1 MNTLRIGLVSISDRA
16 SSGVYQD
23 KGIPALEEWLARAL
37 TTPFELQTRLIPDEQ
52 AIIEQTL
59 CELVDEMGC
68 HLVLTTGGTGPARR
82 DVTPDATLAI
92 ADREMPGFGEQMR
105 QVSLHFVPTAI
116 LSRQVGVIRKQA
128 GRIPR
133 VFINDLL
140 ARTDIVDLIDARVKL
155 KKQGKNF
162 HACCPFHN
170 EKTPSFTVNGE
181 KQFYHCFG
189 CGAHGN
195 AIDFLMNYD
204 KLEFVETVEELAAM
218 HNLEVP
224 FEAGSGPSQIERH
237 QRQTLYQLM
246 DGLNT
251 FYQQSLQQPVA
262 MSARQY
268 LEKRGLSHEVIA
280 RFAIGFAPP
289 GWDNVLKR
297 FGGNP
302 ENRQSLIDAGML
314 VTNDQGRSYDRFRE
328 RVMFPIRDKRGRVIG
343 FGGRVLGND
352 TPKYLNSP
360 ETDIFHKGRQLYGL
374 YEAQQDNAEPNRLLV
389 VEGYMDVVALA
400 QYGINYAVASLGTST
415 TADHIQ
421 LLFRATNNVI
431 CCYDGDRAGRDA
443 AWRALETALPYM
455 TDGRQLRFMF
465 LPDGEDPDTL
475 VRKEGKE
482 AFEARMEQAMP
493 LSAFLF
499 NSLMPQVDLST
510 PDGRARLST
519 LALPL
524 ISQVPGE
531 TLRIYLRQ
539 ELGNKLGILD
549 DSQLERLMPKAA
561 ESGVSRPV
569 PQLKRTT
576 MRILI
581 GLLVQNPELATL
593 VPPLENLDENKLPG
607 LGLFRELVN
616 TCLSQPGLTTGQLL
630 EHYRGTNNAATLEKL
645 SMWDDIADKNIAEQ
659 TFTDSLNHMF
669 DSLLELRQ
677 EELIARERTHGLSN
691 EERLELWTLNQE
703 LAKK

>member
-1 MNTLRIGLVSISDRA
+1 MGL
-16 SSGVYQD
+16 
-23 KGIPALEEWLARAL
+23 
-37 TTPFELQTRLIPDEQ
+37 
-52 AIIEQTL
+52 
-59 CELVDEMGC
+59 M
-68 HLVLTTGGTGPARR
+68 
-82 DVTPDATLAI
+82 
-92 ADREMPGFGEQMR
+92 
-105 QVSLHFVPTAI
+105 
-116 LSRQVGVIRKQA
+116 A

-140 ARTDIVDLIDARVKL
+140 ARTDIVDLVDARVKL
-155 KKQGKNF
+155 KKQGKNY

-218 HNLEVP
+218 HNLDVP
-224 FEAGSGPSQIERH
+224 YEAGSGPSQIERH
-237 QRQTLYQLM
+237 QRQNLYQLL
-246 DGLNT
+246 DGLSA
-251 FYQQSLQQPVA
+251 FYQQSLTQPNA
-262 MSARQY
+262 SDAREY
-268 LEKRGLSHEVIA
+268 LSRRGLSADVIS
-280 RFAIGFAPP
+280 RFAIGYAPA

-297 FGGNP
+297 FGGND

-314 VTNDQGRSYDRFRE
+314 VTNDRGRSYDRFRE

-343 FGGRVLGND
+343 FGGRVLGD
-352 TPKYLNSP
+352 GQPKYLNSP

-374 YEAQQDNAEPNRLLV
+374 YEAQQSSPEPARLLV

-400 QYGINYAVASLGTST
+400 QYDINYAVASLGTST

-421 LLFRATNNVI
+421 LLFRVTNNVI

-475 VRKEGKE
+475 VRKEGKD
-482 AFEARMEQAMP
+482 AFEARMEQAQP
-493 LSAFLF
+493 LSTFLF

-510 PDGRARLST
+510 PDGRAQLST

-524 ISQVPGE
+524 ITQVPGE

-539 ELGNKLGILD
+539 ELGKKLGILD
-549 DSQLERLMPKAA
+549 DSALERLMPKQADAA
-561 ESGVSRPV
+561 VRTAPT
-569 PQLKRTT
+569 LKRTT

-581 GLLVQNPELATL
+581 GLLLQNPELAPQ
-593 VPPLENLDENKLPG
+593 VPPLDALDKDKLPG
-607 LGLFRELVN
+607 LGLFAELVN

-630 EHYRGTNNAATLEKL
+630 EQYRGTKEAATLEKL
-645 SMWDDIADKNIAEQ
+645 SMWDDIADKDIAEK

-669 DSLLELRQ
+669 DSMLEQRQ
-677 EELIARERTHGLSN
+677 EELIARERTHGLSS
-691 EERLELWTLNQE
+691 EERRELWRLNQE

>member
-1 MNTLRIGLVSISDRA
+1 M
-16 SSGVYQD
+16 
-23 KGIPALEEWLARAL
+23 
-37 TTPFELQTRLIPDEQ
+37 
-52 AIIEQTL
+52 
-59 CELVDEMGC
+59 
-68 HLVLTTGGTGPARR
+68 
-82 DVTPDATLAI
+82 
-92 ADREMPGFGEQMR
+92 
-105 QVSLHFVPTAI
+105 
-116 LSRQVGVIRKQA
+116 A

-140 ARTDIVDLIDARVKL
+140 ARTDIIDVIDARVKL
-155 KKQGKNF
+155 KKQGKNW

-170 EKTPSFTVNGE
+170 EKSPSFTVNGE

-224 FEAGSGPSQIERH
+224 YEAGNGPSQIERH
-237 QRQTLYQLM
+237 QRQSLYQLM
-246 DGLNT
+246 DGLSA
-251 FYQQSLQQPVA
+251 FYQQSLTQPA
-262 MSARQY
+262 AEPARQY
-268 LEKRGLSHEVIA
+268 LERRGLSSDVIA
-280 RFAIGFAPP
+280 RFAIGYAPP

-297 FGGNP
+297 FGANQ

-328 RVMFPIRDKRGRVIG
+328 RVMFPIRDKRGRVMG

-374 YEAQQDNAEPNRLLV
+374 YEAQQDNDEPQRLLV

-421 LLFRATNNVI
+421 LLFRVTKNVI

-455 TDGRQLRFMF
+455 SDGRQLRFMF

-475 VRKEGKE
+475 VRQEGKA

-493 LSAFLF
+493 LSTFLF
-499 NSLMPQVDLST
+499 NSLLPQADLTT
-510 PDGRARLST
+510 PDGTTQLAA

-531 TLRIYLRQ
+531 TLRIQLRQ
-539 ELGNKLGILD
+539 LLGNKIGIFDDAQLD
-549 DSQLERLMPKAA
+549 RLMPKQA
-561 ESGVSRPV
+561 ENATARPA

-581 GLLVQNPELATL
+581 GLLVQSPELAPL
-593 VPPLENLDENKLPG
+593 VPPLEGLDKSRMAG
-607 LGLFRELVN
+607 LGLFTELVN

-630 EHYRGTNNAATLEKL
+630 EQYRGTKEAATLEKL
-645 SMWDDIADKNIAEQ
+645 AMWDDIADKDIAEK
-659 TFTDSLNHMF
+659 TFNDALNHMF
-669 DSLLELRQ
+669 DSMLVQRQ
-677 EELIARERTHGLSN
+677 EELIARDRTHGLSS
-691 EERLELWTLNQE
+691 EERRELWQLNQE

>member
-1 MNTLRIGLVSISDRA
+1 M
-16 SSGVYQD
+16 
-23 KGIPALEEWLARAL
+23 
-37 TTPFELQTRLIPDEQ
+37 
-52 AIIEQTL
+52 
-59 CELVDEMGC
+59 
-68 HLVLTTGGTGPARR
+68 
-82 DVTPDATLAI
+82 
-92 ADREMPGFGEQMR
+92 
-105 QVSLHFVPTAI
+105 
-116 LSRQVGVIRKQA
+116 A

-155 KKQGKNF
+155 KKQGKNY

-195 AIDFLMNYD
+195 ALDFLMNYD
-204 KLEFVETVEELAAM
+204 KLEFVESVEELAAM
-218 HNLEVP
+218 HNLDVP
-224 FEAGSGPSQIERH
+224 FEAGSGPSLIERH

-246 DGLNT
+246 DGLNA
-251 FYQQSLQQPVA
+251 FYQQSLTQPA
-262 MSARQY
+262 AEPARQY
-268 LEKRGLSHEVIA
+268 LSRRGLSSEIIE
-280 RFAIGFAPP
+280 RFAIGYAPP

-297 FGGNP
+297 FGGNS
-302 ENRQSLIDAGML
+302 ENRKSLIDAGML

-374 YEAQQDNAEPNRLLV
+374 YEAQQDNDEPQRLLV

-421 LLFRATNNVI
+421 LLFRVTKNVI

-455 TDGRQLRFMF
+455 SDGRQLRFMF

-482 AFEARMEQAMP
+482 AFEARMEQALP
-493 LSAFLF
+493 LSTFLF
-499 NSLMPQVDLST
+499 NSLLPQADLTT
-510 PDGRARLST
+510 PDGTTQLAA

-524 ISQVPGE
+524 INQVPGE
-531 TLRIYLRQ
+531 TLRIQLRQ
-539 ELGNKLGILD
+539 LLGNKIGIFDDAQLD
-549 DSQLERLMPKAA
+549 RLMPKQV
-561 ESGVSRPV
+561 ESATPRPA

-581 GLLVQNPELATL
+581 GLLIQNPELAPK
-593 VPPLENLDENKLPG
+593 VPPLEGLDHSRLAG
-607 LGLFRELVN
+607 LGLFTELVN

-630 EHYRGTNNAATLEKL
+630 EHYRGTKEATTLEKL
-645 SMWDDIADKNIAEQ
+645 SMWDDIADKDIAEK
-659 TFTDSLNHMF
+659 TFTDALNHMF
-669 DSLLELRQ
+669 DSMLERRQ
-677 EELIARERTHGLSN
+677 EELIARDRTHGLSS
-691 EERLELWTLNQE
+691 EERRELWQLNQE

>member
-1 MNTLRIGLVSISDRA
+1 M
-16 SSGVYQD
+16 
-23 KGIPALEEWLARAL
+23 
-37 TTPFELQTRLIPDEQ
+37 
-52 AIIEQTL
+52 
-59 CELVDEMGC
+59 
-68 HLVLTTGGTGPARR
+68 
-82 DVTPDATLAI
+82 
-92 ADREMPGFGEQMR
+92 
-105 QVSLHFVPTAI
+105 
-116 LSRQVGVIRKQA
+116 A

-155 KKQGKNF
+155 KKQGKNY

-195 AIDFLMNYD
+195 ALDFLMNYD
-204 KLEFVETVEELAAM
+204 KLEFVESVEELAAM

-224 FEAGSGPSQIERH
+224 FEAGSGPSLIERH

-246 DGLNT
+246 DGLNA
-251 FYQQSLQQPVA
+251 FYQQSLTQSAAEP
-262 MSARQY
+262 ARQY
-268 LEKRGLSHEVIA
+268 LSRRGLSSEVIT
-280 RFAIGFAPP
+280 RFAIGYAPP

-297 FGGNP
+297 FGNNS
-302 ENRQSLIDAGML
+302 ENRKSLIDAGML

-374 YEAQQDNAEPNRLLV
+374 YEAQQDKDEPQRLLV

-421 LLFRATNNVI
+421 LLFRVTKNVI
-431 CCYDGDRAGRDA
+431 CCYDGDRAGREA

-455 TDGRQLRFMF
+455 SDGRQLRFMF

-482 AFEARMEQAMP
+482 AFEARMEQAQP
-493 LSAFLF
+493 LSTFLF
-499 NSLMPQVDLST
+499 NSLLPKADLST
-510 PDGRARLST
+510 PDGTTQLAA

-524 ISQVPGE
+524 INQVPGE
-531 TLRIYLRQ
+531 TLRIQLRQ
-539 ELGNKLGILD
+539 MLGNKIGIFDDAQLD
-549 DSQLERLMPKAA
+549 RLMPKQVESAA
-561 ESGVSRPV
+561 ARPA

-581 GLLVQNPELATL
+581 GLLIQNPELAPK
-593 VPPLENLDENKLPG
+593 VPSLAGLDQSRLPG
-607 LGLFRELVN
+607 LGLFAELVN

-630 EHYRGTNNAATLEKL
+630 EHYRGTNEAATLEKL
-645 SMWDDIADKNIAEQ
+645 SMWDDIADKDIAEK
-659 TFTDSLNHMF
+659 TFTDALNHMF
-669 DSLLELRQ
+669 DSMLERRQ
-677 EELIARERTHGLSN
+677 EELIARDRTHGLSS
-691 EERLELWTLNQE
+691 EERRELWQLNQE

>member
-1 MNTLRIGLVSISDRA
+1 
-16 SSGVYQD
+16 
-23 KGIPALEEWLARAL
+23 
-37 TTPFELQTRLIPDEQ
+37 
-52 AIIEQTL
+52 
-59 CELVDEMGC
+59 MG
-68 HLVLTTGGTGPARR
+68 P
-82 DVTPDATLAI
+82 
-92 ADREMPGFGEQMR
+92 M
-105 QVSLHFVPTAI
+105 
-116 LSRQVGVIRKQA
+116 A

-133 VFINDLL
+133 VFINDLI

-155 KKQGKNF
+155 KKQGKNY

-170 EKTPSFTVNGE
+170 EKTPSFTVNGD

-195 AIDFLMNYD
+195 ALDFLMNYD
-204 KLEFVETVEELAAM
+204 KLEFVESVEELATM

-224 FEAGSGPSQIERH
+224 YEAGNGPSQIERH
-237 QRQTLYQLM
+237 QRQSLYQLM
-246 DGLNT
+246 DGLNA
-251 FYQQSLQQPVA
+251 FYQQSLKQPA
-262 MSARQY
+262 AEPARQY
-268 LEKRGLSHEVIA
+268 LGKRGLSDEVISH
-280 RFAIGFAPP
+280 FAIGYAPP
-289 GWDNVLKR
+289 GWDNALKR
-297 FGGNP
+297 FGGNS
-302 ENRQSLIDAGML
+302 ENRQALTDAGML

-343 FGGRVLGND
+343 FGGRVLGD
-352 TPKYLNSP
+352 ALPKYLNSP

-374 YEAQQDNAEPNRLLV
+374 YEAQQSQPEPARLLV

-400 QYGINYAVASLGTST
+400 QYGISYAVASLGTST

-421 LLFRATNNVI
+421 LLFRVTDNVV

-475 VRKEGKE
+475 VRKEGKD
-482 AFEARMEQAMP
+482 AFEARMEQAQP
-493 LSAFLF
+493 LSTFLF

-549 DSQLERLMPKAA
+549 DSQLEKLMPKQA
-561 ESGVSRPV
+561 EGATPRPA

-581 GLLVQNPELATL
+581 GLLVQNPELAPL
-593 VPPLENLDENKLPG
+593 VPPLSGLDATKLPG
-607 LGLFRELVN
+607 LTLFSSLVDA
-616 TCLSQPGLTTGQLL
+616 CLAQPGLTTGQLL
-630 EHYRGTNNAATLEKL
+630 EQYRGTNEATTLEKL
-645 SMWDDIADKNIAEQ
+645 SAWDDIADRDIAEK
-659 TFTDSLNHMF
+659 TFTDSLDHLF
-669 DSLLELRQ
+669 ESALELRF
-677 EELIARERTHGLSN
+677 EELMARSRTTGLTPAER
-691 EERLELWTLNQE
+691 EEVRVITQSR
-703 LAKK
+703 AKK